1 MSRDAQI
8 TNGCF
13 SCFEV
18 CSFVIRILGA
28 VLEDPSEFDVV
39 KLAVFD
45 RSLFVQVIHF
55 VLSESIAQCC

>member
-1 MSRDAQI
+1 MHRLRTSVFHVL
-8 TNGCF
+8 N
-13 SCFEV
+13 
-18 CSFVIRILGA
+18 SFVIRILGA
-28 VLEDPSEFDVV
+28 VLEDTSEFDVV